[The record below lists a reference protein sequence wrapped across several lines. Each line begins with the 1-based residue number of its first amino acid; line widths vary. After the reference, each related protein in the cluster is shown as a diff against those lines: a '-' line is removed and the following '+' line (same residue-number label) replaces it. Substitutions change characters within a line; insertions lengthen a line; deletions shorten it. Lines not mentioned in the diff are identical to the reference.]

1 MDQETYLNRKIP
13 KATKK
18 IWAKANGGNRY
29 LELFMISA
37 IRCIIIS
44 HIRPIGPIGPIG
56 HRRRLIIISF
66 PSGSTHIAK

>member
-37 IRCIIIS
+37 IPAKSSVTCV
-44 HIRPIGPIGPIG
+44 
-56 HRRRLIIISF
+56 
-66 PSGSTHIAK
+66 PSVPSVIAAD

>member
-37 IRCIIIS
+37 IGCKIIS
-44 HIRPIGPIGPIG
+44 YLRPIS

>member
-29 LELFMISA
+29 LELFTISA
-37 IRCIIIS
+37 IRCKIIS
-44 HIRPIGPIGPIG
+44 HIGPIGPIG